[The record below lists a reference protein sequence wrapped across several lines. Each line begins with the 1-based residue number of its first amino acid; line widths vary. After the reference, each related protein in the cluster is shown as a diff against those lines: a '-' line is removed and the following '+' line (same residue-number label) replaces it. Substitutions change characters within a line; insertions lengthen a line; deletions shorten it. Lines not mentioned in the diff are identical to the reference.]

1 MSYGNPCRLRALQI
15 CVVQQREGR
24 RDRCARRPPDGEEDG
39 VFTSNKSKKTIR
51 CTQTYT
57 VAFPMSCGNPCRL
70 RALQIC
76 VVQQR
81 EGRQNRCT
89 RRPPDGE
96 EDGVFTSNKS
106 KKRSVYTN
114 VHRRLF
120 MSYGNP
126 CRLRALQICVV
137 QQREGRR
144 DRCAR
149 RPPDGEEDGVFTSN
163 KSKKTIRCTQT
174 YTVAFSC
181 LTAIPAD

>member
-15 CVVQQREGR
+15 R
-24 RDRCARRPPDGEEDG
+24 
-39 VFTSNKSKKTIR
+39 
-51 CTQTYT
+51 
-57 VAFPMSCGNPCRL
+57 
-70 RALQIC
+70 

-96 EDGVFTSNKS
+96 KTAYSRRTKA
-106 KKRSVYTN
+106 KRRPVYTN

-126 CRLRALQICVV
+126 CRLRALQICVA

-149 RPPDGEEDGVFTSN
+149 RPPEGEEDGVFTSN
-163 KSKKTIRCTQT
+163 KSKKTTRLHKRTRSPFHVLRQSLPTESVADMRRTTARGATQCTQT
-174 YTVAFSC
+174 YTVAPETGSKTQRC
-181 LTAIPAD
+181 GAISRQKAYG